1 MEAAWESLKTAIA
14 GLPLAWTLAAAG
26 AVVAFAVT
34 VVVVSAW
41 RAASRSRR
49 YGREQRSQL
58 AYVQGLNYMLS
69 DQMAKAIEA
78 LSRAVKLDGGNVD
91 AYLRLGTLFRAM
103 GQPSRA
109 IRIHKSL
116 LLRPHLPEEVTL
128 NTLYELG
135 LDYRD
140 AGDLEKA
147 AKVLHQ
153 VTTLD
158 AKHVVALRELR
169 ATYEQGHQWEEA
181 VALEKKLLRVSRSK
195 DHRGL
200 ASLHLAWG
208 RDLLDQDQ
216 TDQALQA
223 FHRAIKLDPQCVA
236 AHMALGDALFE
247 TGQTK
252 AAIEAWERLMHDSP
266 PHFPFV
272 LERLERAYFNIGQF
286 DDLRRVYLR
295 YLETYPDDATVRLAL
310 AEFYL
315 RRGRLEEASKELETI
330 GDDSLGAI
338 KANLHLARIDRDQH
352 REEAAWQARIET
364 VVETVGALARTFR
377 CRECQATHQE
387 CFWRCPACDRLDTA
401 VRAIPVSGE

>member
-1 MEAAWESLKTAIA
+1 
-14 GLPLAWTLAAAG
+14 
-26 AVVAFAVT
+26 T

-49 YGREQRSQL
+49 TGREKGSQL

-69 DQMAKAIEA
+69 DQVAKAIEA

-91 AYLRLGTLFRAM
+91 AYLRLGTLFRVT

-128 NTLYELG
+128 TTLCELG

-140 AGDLEKA
+140 AGDLAKA

-158 AKHVVALRELR
+158 AKHAVALRELR
-169 ATYEQGHQWEEA
+169 ATYERGHQWEEA
-181 VALEKKLLRVSRSK
+181 IALEKKLLRLARSK

-208 RDLLDQDQ
+208 RGLLDQGQ
-216 TDQALQA
+216 TGQALQA
-223 FHRAIKLDPQCVA
+223 FRQAIKLDPRCA
-236 AHMALGDALFE
+236 SAHMALGDALFE
-247 TGQTK
+247 SGQTK

-266 PHFPFV
+266 PHFPDV

-295 YLETYPDDATVRLAL
+295 YLEGHPDDVTVRLAL

-315 RRGRLEEASKELETI
+315 RRGRLEEAGKELETI
-330 GDDSLGAI
+330 GDDSLGSI
-338 KANLHLARIDRDQH
+338 RANLHLARIYRDQS
-352 REEAAWQARIET
+352 REEDSWQARLET
-364 VVETVGALARTFR
+364 VMETVGALARTFR
-377 CRECQATHQE
+377 CRACQVTHQE